1 MLGTARLLGQ
11 TIGAALVAL
20 SFARLPLHGTELSL
34 YIGVGFALAA
44 AAVSSLRLFERAAVR
59 SKQAGDVRSA
69 N

>member
-20 SFARLPLHGTELSL
+20 SFSRLPQHGTQLSL

-44 AAVSSLRLFERAAVR
+44 AAVSSLRLFERTAVR
-59 SKQAGDVRSA
+59 SGA